1 MQKQIKRLN
10 AHIRICKIII
20 LILLAVILFQAMP
33 QGNDIEILQSE
44 IDLCEELRIEAHKLH
59 QLEEYK
65 SELKEID

>member
-1 MQKQIKRLN
+1 MQKQIKQLN

-20 LILLAVILFQAMP
+20 LLLLAVILFQNMP
-33 QGNDIEILQSE
+33 QGNDLEILQSE

-65 SELKEID
+65 KSIGE